1 MTGTKATLGIALGSG
16 GARGWAHIGVL
27 AALEEAKL
35 PPDIVC
41 GTSIG
46 AVIGAVHLAGHLG
59 EFAKFVRRLTRLRV
73 SQFFDLKLG
82 AGGMIAG
89 RRVSKVL
96 QPMLRE
102 TRIEA
107 LPRRFGCV
115 ATDLATGE
123 EVWLRE
129 GRVLD
134 AVAASYAIPGLFP
147 SIQLGGRWLFD
158 GALTNPVP
166 ASLARALGADVVVA
180 VDVNAGILAPLAFE
194 TDQVSLPAQRSI
206 SGGFMRRML
215 ERRQGGPS
223 AFGAM
228 SRALQIMQ
236 TRMSRIRLAEDP
248 PAIMLR
254 PEVGRIG
261 PLEFYRAEECIAAG
275 EAAVR
280 AVLPALREAVAE
292 RPGFDLERH
301 LQRKPG
307 D

>member
-1 MTGTKATLGIALGSG
+1 MRARASLGIALGSG

-35 PPDIVC
+35 APEIVC

-46 AVIGAVHLAGHLG
+46 AVIGAIHVVGKLG
-59 EFAKFVRRLTRLRV
+59 EFERIVRRLNRLRV
-73 SQFFDLKLG
+73 SQFFDFKLG
-82 AGGMIAG
+82 AGGVIAG
-89 RRVSKVL
+89 NRVVKVL
-96 QPMLRE
+96 HTLLRE

-115 ATDLATGE
+115 ATDVATGE

-129 GRVLD
+129 GRLID
-134 AVAASYAIPGLFP
+134 ALAASYAIPGLFP
-147 SIQLGGRWLFD
+147 AMQLGGRWLFD

-180 VDVNAGILAPLAFE
+180 VDVNAGLLAPPTFE
-194 TDQVSLPAQRSI
+194 TDQVSLPDRRGIA
-206 SGGFMRRML
+206 GGFMRRML
-215 ERRQGGPS
+215 ARRKGGPS

-228 SRALQIMQ
+228 SRSLQIMQ

-248 PAIMLR
+248 PAIVLR

-261 PLEFYRAEECIAAG
+261 PLEFYRAEESIAAG
-275 EAAVR
+275 AAAVH
-280 AVLPALREAVAE
+280 ANLPALREAVAQ
-292 RPGFDLERH
+292 RAFDLEAH
-301 LQRKPG
+301 LHTKPG